1 MRSPPGSRQ
10 KPIVVADLT
19 AMFVNKSKRTRECRM
34 KIGWLVPK
42 SILLAI
48 LMAGAA
54 PALTGEQ
61 YPSEAKVP
69 PAQARQIALK
79 SYTGKI
85 LPGA

>member
-1 MRSPPGSRQ
+1 
-10 KPIVVADLT
+10 
-19 AMFVNKSKRTRECRM
+19 M

-69 PAQARQIALK
+69 PAQAPQIALK